1 MADACAKSARSSETR
16 GVRGLSLPLRL
27 VRTFLVETRH
37 RVFNLKSTGYLTF
50 EQPSQYYNHPAV
62 LVRDK
67 RSPKNRMD
75 RVKTAEGNSRLL
87 YRSKMVQRLT
97 FRRRLSYNTK
107 SNQRRIVR
115 TPGGRLVYQY
125 VKKSKKVPKCG
136 QCKNKL
142 RGIQPARPAERS
154 RLCYRKKTVKRAYG
168 GVLCHKCVKQRI
180 VRAFLIE
187 EQKIVKVLKAQQ
199 ASTKSTK
206 KAAK

>member
-1 MADACAKSARSSETR
+1 MKTMQGRYEKVLRSQVHPKELDIINLCVHR
-16 GVRGLSLPLRL
+16 PELELVQLS
-27 VRTFLVETRH
+27 
-37 RVFNLKSTGYLTF
+37 
-50 EQPSQYYNHPAV
+50 
-62 LVRDK
+62 
-67 RSPKNRMD
+67 
-75 RVKTAEGNSRLL
+75 NSC
-87 YRSKMVQRLT
+87 KMVQRLT

-125 VKKSKKVPKCG
+125 VKKPKKIPRCG
-136 QCKNKL
+136 QCKSKL

-154 RLCYRKKTVKRAYG
+154 RLCYRKKTVKRVYG

-199 ASTKSTK
+199 ATARVGK

>member
-1 MADACAKSARSSETR
+1 MAIGGPPAPRSR
-16 GVRGLSLPLRL
+16 
-27 VRTFLVETRH
+27 
-37 RVFNLKSTGYLTF
+37 
-50 EQPSQYYNHPAV
+50 
-62 LVRDK
+62 
-67 RSPKNRMD
+67 
-75 RVKTAEGNSRLL
+75 KTAGTP
-87 YRSKMVQRLT
+87 RSANVYISPIRCPRRIKLSKRYKMVQRLT

-125 VKKSKKVPKCG
+125 VKKPKKIPRCG
-136 QCKNKL
+136 QCKSKL

-154 RLCYRKKTVKRAYG
+154 RLCYRKKTVKRVYG

-199 ASTKSTK
+199 ASAKASK

>member
-1 MADACAKSARSSETR
+1 MFN
-16 GVRGLSLPLRL
+16 VNFFLYQHLS
-27 VRTFLVETRH
+27 
-37 RVFNLKSTGYLTF
+37 K
-50 EQPSQYYNHPAV
+50 
-62 LVRDK
+62 
-67 RSPKNRMD
+67 
-75 RVKTAEGNSRLL
+75 
-87 YRSKMVQRLT
+87 RSKMVQRLT

-125 VKKSKKVPKCG
+125 VKKPKKIPRCG
-136 QCKNKL
+136 QCKSKL

-154 RLCYRKKTVKRAYG
+154 RLCYRKKTVKRVYG

-199 ASTKSTK
+199 ASAKASK

>member
-1 MADACAKSARSSETR
+1 
-16 GVRGLSLPLRL
+16 
-27 VRTFLVETRH
+27 
-37 RVFNLKSTGYLTF
+37 
-50 EQPSQYYNHPAV
+50 
-62 LVRDK
+62 
-67 RSPKNRMD
+67 
-75 RVKTAEGNSRLL
+75 
-87 YRSKMVQRLT
+87 MVQRLT

-125 VKKSKKVPKCG
+125 VKKPKKIPRCG
-136 QCKNKL
+136 QCKSKL

-154 RLCYRKKTVKRAYG
+154 RLCYRKKTVKRVYG

-199 ASTKSTK
+199 ASVKSGGGGGGK
-206 KAAK
+206 KATK